1 MDRIESKGNSFSF
14 VGDGCAS
21 DVFGRLVCKG
31 EFIQNLNGCNSEY
44 CTYCNLE
51 GCSLV
56 SNRLEVGYKEFGVVV
71 FLVLLLG
78 FATYKAFK

>member
-1 MDRIESKGNSFSF
+1 MRIESKGNSFEF

-21 DVFGRLVCKG
+21 DVFGRLVCNG
-31 EFIQNLNGCNSEY
+31 EFIQSLNKCNDDY
-44 CTYCNLE
+44 CTYCNLD